1 MTAYGLGA
9 TRCRPRGSLGCPVT
23 RGLTGSP
30 RVPRAM
36 TAPQARSKGTSPP
49 LRLPCLICGRPVE
62 RDSEPLQ
69 RGVPHCHGPGGMAAG
84 GGRGALE
91 PGSAAI
97 GSVFTGETLDRRSVH
112 GSPGLSGELRSRR
125 GNILPHHRQRR
136 LRAHSNAKTSKPR
149 REGGVCRRTGSENRK
164 RSGQGGDDYSAA
176 AWAAWW
182 STWAFSRA
190 CRKASAMTSK
200 VFFASERATASS
212 CSTECSRRRMTKS

>member
-49 LRLPCLICGRPVE
+49 LRLPCLICSRAVE
-62 RDSEPLQ
+62 RDSEALQ
-69 RGVPHCHGPGGMAAG
+69 RGVRHCHGPGGRAAG

-91 PGSAAI
+91 TGSAAI
-97 GSVFTGETLDRRSVH
+97 GSVFTGGDARSTVCSRIAWLERRASVKARQYFAAPPSATTS
-112 GSPGLSGELRSRR
+112 GAFQRQNEQTPPGGR
-125 GNILPHHRQRR
+125 GWQENR
-136 LRAHSNAKTSKPR
+136 
-149 REGGVCRRTGSENRK
+149 SENRR
-164 RSGQGGDDYSAA
+164 RSGQGGGDYSAA

-182 STWAFSRA
+182 SIWAFSRA

-212 CSTECSRRRMTKS
+212 CSTQCSRRRMTKS